1 MSSIKDSKS
10 ICNNLAANFI
20 NFSQQNYFN
29 LPIYICIYIKLNT
42 LTLNY
47 YSFIYL
53 FFFSL
58 SSSALNPKGLNYY
71 IEKRRPRRP
80 RRPHHHCHHGSTT
93 PHHKL
98 THTAAKTLLSLRL
111 PLPFPIL
118 FHSNTIANIF
128 IPPPPL
134 NKIPI
139 KHNKSHHQ
147 NPFPLRLLPQYG
159 FSMWVSIRF
168 HVGSYGRGRGGGV
181 ELPLLIQMTN
191 IIKLKH

>member
-93 PHHKL
+93 PHHTTNSL
-98 THTAAKTLLSLRL
+98 T
-111 PLPFPIL
+111 
-118 FHSNTIANIF
+118 
-128 IPPPPL
+128 PPPKLFSLSVCHYHFPSSF
-134 NKIPI
+134 IATP
-139 KHNKSHHQ
+139 SQTYSYHH
-147 NPFPLRLLPQYG
+147 
-159 FSMWVSIRF
+159 
-168 HVGSYGRGRGGGV
+168 H
-181 ELPLLIQMTN
+181 
-191 IIKLKH
+191 H